1 MKLIIIYGSPAVGKL
16 TVARELA
23 KITGY
28 KLFHNHLT
36 VDLAYSL
43 FPSGTKAYSD
53 FVEKIRLEVFEAA
66 AKNKIKGMI
75 FTFVYGVETYGG
87 KTDGLFVKKII
98 GIIKKYKGKIFFVK
112 LSCKDEELHKRLKH
126 PARKEFKKLNSVE
139 ILKSIRE
146 KIDIDSAIPFAENKI
161 IDNTSLSA
169 KKVAHLIKRHCKL

>member
-1 MKLIIIYGSPAVGKL
+1 MKLIIYGPPAVGKL

-36 VDLAYSL
+36 VDLAYSF

-53 FVEKIRLEVFEAA
+53 FVEKIRLEALEAA

-75 FTFVYGVETYGG
+75 FTSVYRLETYNGQG
-87 KTDGLFVKKII
+87 DDLFYKKII
-98 GIIKKYKGKIFFVK
+98 RIIKKYKGQVCFIK
-112 LSCKDEELHKRLKH
+112 LSREDKELYKRLRH
-126 PARKEFKKLNSVE
+126 PSRKEFKKLSDVK
-139 ILKSIRE
+139 ILNSIRK
-146 KIDIDSAIPFAENKI
+146 KIDIDSVIPFVKNQM

-169 KKVAHLIKRHCKL
+169 RRVAVMIKKHYKL